1 MTIKNHKNTGKSLE
15 QMLNKLEDST
25 PALANLITH
34 LCQKADEL
42 EKQVEQA
49 TNADWYEIGLDKE
62 SRTLH

>member
-1 MTIKNHKNTGKSLE
+1 MTIKDRKNNGKSLE
-15 QMLNKLEDST
+15 QMLNKLESST

-42 EKQVEQA
+42 EKQVQLA
-49 TNADWYEIGLDKE
+49 SAADWYEVGQDKE

>member
-1 MTIKNHKNTGKSLE
+1 MTVKNHKNAGKSLE

-42 EKQVEQA
+42 ERQVELA
-49 TNADWYEIGLDKE
+49 SAADWYECGLDKE